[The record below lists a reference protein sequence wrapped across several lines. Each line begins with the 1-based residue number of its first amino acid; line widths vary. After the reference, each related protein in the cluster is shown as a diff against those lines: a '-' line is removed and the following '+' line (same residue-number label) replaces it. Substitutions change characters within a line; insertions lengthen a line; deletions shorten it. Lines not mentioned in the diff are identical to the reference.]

1 MQSGHAK
8 TAACIYSRSS
18 CNVCYN
24 VLNLRLLNY
33 LFLRANNFEA
43 YPRCPE
49 TSIHPT
55 GKCWKVQHAMGHW
68 AWTPCEA
75 TDLWSVGLEVHHW
88 IVAKPSPFWCLMPLL
103 NVIFIIYLH
112 ISSLRTENG
121 LVQVRPTDHLGTLWW
136 RSCVGTS
143 SQLFPEKYRALTWGL
158 GSASE
163 RRRSNHHKPE
173 ERRPRKATDFAMR
186 FSSWSLHV
194 TSCHFVCRKIML
206 CSCRPPGIKLH
217 SHQLLHSWTLFNSE
231 RLPGFCGRWY
241 QWSCVTPREETSPC
255 DIVQQKMRCHEV
267 AGGGWVQMA
276 VGLGLKYPSKLL
288 TTKVLPPSAPWLQI
302 GLWKIHVFS
311 PTSARVSCTTNWL
324 SPGSNPVPLVTITT
338 LVTNF
343 QLPSSFHFCHSTSP
357 ARMEIA
363 PPPCNSKGHK
373 MS

>member
-18 CNVCYN
+18 CNMCYN

-33 LFLRANNFEA
+33 LFLRANHFEA

-68 AWTPCEA
+68 AWTPCKA

-103 NVIFIIYLH
+103 YFIVFIIYLH
-112 ISSLRTENG
+112 ISSYIFASNWEWAG
-121 LVQVRPTDHLGTLWW
+121 P
-136 RSCVGTS
+136 GTS
-143 SQLFPEKYRALTWGL
+143 NWSSRNPLMEVMCWDFFPTFSREIPSPHVRAGVSKRKEAIKPPQTWREEAEEGDGL
-158 GSASE
+158 CNE
-163 RRRSNHHKPE
+163 IQ
-173 ERRPRKATDFAMR
+173 FM
-186 FSSWSLHV
+186 V

-231 RLPGFCGRWY
+231 RLPGFCGHWY

-255 DIVQQKMRCHEV
+255 DIVQPMPWSC
-267 AGGGWVQMA
+267 GW
-276 VGLGLKYPSKLL
+276 GLG
-288 TTKVLPPSAPWLQI
+288 ANGCRAW
-302 GLWKIHVFS
+302 
-311 PTSARVSCTTNWL
+311 A
-324 SPGSNPVPLVTITT
+324 
-338 LVTNF
+338 
-343 QLPSSFHFCHSTSP
+343 
-357 ARMEIA
+357 
-363 PPPCNSKGHK
+363 
-373 MS
+373 